1 MGYKKCPACDINWIL
16 DDAEVCEVCRGKNG
30 QSNQNYFS
38 KLKVKHQCRNIFW
51 VFQGKEF
58 LKELSQGYLLAPCKD
73 AGGKVPS
80 HWAMLNN
87 VNKGDIIFHGVA
99 QGIIAVGI
107 ATSVCFET
115 QIKTENRPG
124 YQVNCKSFTIKNPL
138 ITKNYK
144 KDILS
149 TCSNYKYQPFDKNG
163 NGRQGYL
170 FDLNDRLAGIFAR
183 DICKKNPELLNQIP
197 EISELLTL

>member
-1 MGYKKCPACDINWIL
+1 MGYKKCPVCEINCIL
-16 DDAEVCEVCRGKNG
+16 DDAEVCEVCRGENG
-30 QSNQNYFS
+30 QSNQNYF
-38 KLKVKHQCRNIFW
+38 LKPELKHQGRNIFW

-58 LKELSQGYLLAPCKD
+58 LKELSQGYLWAPCKD

-107 ATSVCFET
+107 ATSGCFNSK
-115 QIKTENRPG
+115 IKDGKTEG

-138 ITKNYK
+138 VTTNYIK
-144 KDILS
+144 EIIDC
-149 TCSNYKYQPFDKNG
+149 CSKYKYQPFDKNG
-163 NGRQGYL
+163 KGRQGYL
-170 FDLNDRLAGIFAR
+170 FDLNDQLAGIFSR
-183 DICKKNPELLNQIP
+183 DICKNNPELLNQIP
-197 EISELLTL
+197 GFSELLIL

>member
-1 MGYKKCPACDINWIL
+1 MGYKKCPVCEINWIL
-16 DDAEVCEVCRGKNG
+16 DDAEVCDVCRGEKG
-30 QSNQNYFS
+30 QSDQNYFS
-38 KLKVKHQCRNIFW
+38 KPEVKHQGRNIFW

-58 LKELSQGYLLAPCKD
+58 LKELSQGYLWAPSKD
-73 AGGKVPS
+73 AGGKTPF
-80 HWAMLNN
+80 HWAMLKN

-107 ATSVCFET
+107 ATSGCFNSK
-115 QIKTENRPG
+115 IKDGKTEG

-163 NGRQGYL
+163 EGRQGYL
-170 FDLNDRLAGIFAR
+170 FDLNGQLAGIFAR
-183 DICKKNPELLNQIP
+183 DICKNNPELLNQIP
-197 EISELLTL
+197 EFSELLTL

>member
-38 KLKVKHQCRNIFW
+38 KPKVKHQGRNIFW

-87 VNKGDIIFHGVA
+87 VNKDISYSMASRKGLLLLVLLLLYALRLKLKLKID
-99 QGIIAVGI
+99 
-107 ATSVCFET
+107 
-115 QIKTENRPG
+115 
-124 YQVNCKSFTIKNPL
+124 L
-138 ITKNYK
+138 DTK
-144 KDILS
+144 
-149 TCSNYKYQPFDKNG
+149 
-163 NGRQGYL
+163 
-170 FDLNDRLAGIFAR
+170 
-183 DICKKNPELLNQIP
+183 
-197 EISELLTL
+197 